1 MPDLAEYENVCK
13 SIKEDMKNL
22 LAVRDREIVKR
33 KQLDIMKNKTNLIN
47 DRRKHVSEGLNLY
60 VS

>member
-22 LAVRDREIVKR
+22 LAVRDKEIAKR
-33 KQLDIMKNKTNLIN
+33 KQLDILKNKTNLIN
-47 DRRKHVSEGLNLY
+47 DRRKHVRER
-60 VS
+60 